1 MITTEETQ
9 EIITTFDEYETED
22 LSKNLSIILVIASVL
37 TLLII
42 TGVLINGLIN
52 IWNKKGFILITNIF
66 ISMITIE

>member
-9 EIITTFDEYETED
+9 EITTFDEYETED
-22 LSKNLSIILVIASVL
+22 LSKNLSIILIIALVL
-37 TLLII
+37 ALLII

-52 IWNKKGFILITNIF
+52 IYNKKGSILITNIF

>member
-52 IWNKKGFILITNIF
+52 ICNKKGFILITNIF